1 MMAAT
6 PATATSRTEAA
17 ASRSTLTGTG
27 AVVKFMLRRDRIK
40 LPAWARVTG
49 ALMLY
54 FVSAIPAAYGTEQD
68 PESLSQVF

>member
-1 MMAAT
+1 
-6 PATATSRTEAA
+6 
-17 ASRSTLTGTG
+17 
-27 AVVKFMLRRDRIK
+27 MLRRDRIK